1 MSFRSL
7 HPGGAHF
14 CFADGSV
21 HYVSETIELAV
32 YQGLSTKAGRE
43 PGAMVP

>member
-1 MSFRSL
+1 MAFRSL

-21 HYVSETIELAV
+21 PFVSETIALTI
-32 YQGLSTKAGRE
+32 YQALSTRAGRE
-43 PGAMVP
+43 TVTLPQ